1 MALDTCRKVRF
12 FGFDRGLCTTI
23 STKIIRQEGEKWY
36 EELREQRVKDT
47 HWHAFSIK
55 KRKKEKQLLIWVN
68 SHNTVIACA
77 L

>member
-47 HWHAFSIK
+47 H
-55 KRKKEKQLLIWVN
+55 
-68 SHNTVIACA
+68 
-77 L
+77 